1 MKKYF
6 FIIFIFPIAHISA
19 EVKLEDCGSIKSD
32 VKRLAC
38 YDYLITGE
46 SKSSDELS
54 KQTIQNSDVK
64 NPVTISEE
72 EANFGLSNKQKKEAD
87 IKVIKSQLVSMI
99 SETSKTFG
107 GKTRFKLANNQLWE
121 SQSVLSTIKLNNF
134 RVKNN
139 IVIEEANMGGFWM
152 INKSS
157 NVKIKV
163 KRIS

>member
-1 MKKYF
+1 M
-6 FIIFIFPIAHISA
+6 PELP
-19 EVKLEDCGSIKSD
+19 EVEI
-32 VKRLAC
+32 VKRSLNKK
-38 YDYLITGE
+38 IKG
-46 SKSSDELS
+46 KI
-54 KQTIQNSDVK
+54 IQEVSVK
-64 NPVTISEE
+64 NR
-72 EANFGLSNKQKKEAD
+72 NL
-87 IKVIKSQLVSMI
+87 
-99 SETSKTFG
+99 
-107 GKTRFKLANNQLWE
+107 RFKLANNQLWE